1 MPCFN
6 QLFRLATF
14 LVALAVSCPVGL
26 RCRFPSVYVAARI
39 RWVLMLVVC
48 WATVLEAGTSW
59 DRGGTGANPDGLPLF
74 NGTETI
80 TIGTGFRPGTTL
92 PLDGNDGTLQA
103 ANNFVGALSEK
114 ELECAME

>member
-1 MPCFN
+1 
-6 QLFRLATF
+6 
-14 LVALAVSCPVGL
+14 
-26 RCRFPSVYVAARI
+26 
-39 RWVLMLVVC
+39 MLLVC
-48 WATVLEAGTSW
+48 WATVLKAGTSW
-59 DRGGTGANPDGLPLF
+59 DGGGPGASWGTANNWNPDGLPLF

-103 ANNFVGALSEK
+103 ANNFVGARSEK